1 VASAVRRM
9 NQLNRHTLF
18 ACCCELLQRVL
29 PSLLY
34 TMRKCTVDDDSIE
47 HQRIIWGPAHTGF
60 GTRGGGSQ
68 KLGCTFFG
76 VVAEVR
82 EAGVDAEPRSDD
94 GVASGGR
101 VAATSVGVV
110 VVRQNARRPG
120 ALDTR
125 ADVVVLATHTRTHT
139 PTHIDHTHTH
149 TDHTSSRHHY
159 NHIPYTISVCNK
171 PTRSTQPCIP
181 PASAG
186 VRAGMSPLPGGR

>member
-1 VASAVRRM
+1 M

-18 ACCCELLQRVL
+18 ACCSELLQRVL

-34 TMRKCTVDDDSIE
+34 TMRKCTVDDDSIK

-68 KLGCTFFG
+68 QLGCTFFG

-94 GVASGGR
+94 GVAGGGR

-139 PTHIDHTHTH
+139 QTTHQADTIITI
-149 TDHTSSRHHY
+149 Y
-159 NHIPYTISVCNK
+159 HIPSRYVTSQLGQL
-171 PTRSTQPCIP
+171 SL
-181 PASAG
+181 ASL
-186 VRAGMSPLPGGR
+186 RGRLIEYQLRLG

>member
-1 VASAVRRM
+1 
-9 NQLNRHTLF
+9 
-18 ACCCELLQRVL
+18 
-29 PSLLY
+29 
-34 TMRKCTVDDDSIE
+34 MRKCTVDDDSIK

-68 KLGCTFFG
+68 KLGRTFFG

-94 GVASGGR
+94 GVAGGGR
-101 VAATSVGVV
+101 VAATSVVVV

-139 PTHIDHTHTH
+139 PTHIDHTHTQTTH
-149 TDHTSSRHHY
+149 QADTIITIY
-159 NHIPYTISVCNK
+159 HIPSRYVTSQLGQL
-171 PTRSTQPCIP
+171 SL
-181 PASAG
+181 ASLRGRLIEYQHRLGQGRECHLCRVAG
-186 VRAGMSPLPGGR
+186 NAV